1 LVMYRMLEYKTYP
14 KERFN
19 GLDLNKKRIQ
29 NGLFRV
35 KTVVVGG

>member
-29 NGLFRV
+29 
-35 KTVVVGG
+35 K